1 MLPVP
6 ERKIAARG
14 MRPAEVLDNK
24 GCMGEV
30 EGREKRGEGSAWMAR
45 LSAPR
50 AAFAVRHKVGRREER
65 GEGSAWMARLSAPR
79 AAFAVRSEEVEGR
92 EKRGEGSAWMARLSV
107 PRAASAVRSE
117 AGRREERG
125 RKSKNL

>member
-14 MRPAEVLDNK
+14 MRPAEVLGNK

-30 EGREKRGEGSAWMAR
+30 EGREK
-45 LSAPR
+45 
-50 AAFAVRHKVGRREER
+50 R

-92 EKRGEGSAWMARLSV
+92 EKRGEGSAWTLCS
-107 PRAASAVRSE
+107 
-117 AGRREERG
+117 GLQ
-125 RKSKNL
+125 K